1 MPFEHQDVKK
11 IKCICRLLR
20 VAGDLNSDDVTTSY
34 AYDLASNTKSVR
46 RLPTTARITLT
57 DDGLVDYLICWF
69 ARSASRMVWGGEEEA
84 AKNSA

>member
-34 AYDLASNTKSVR
+34 AYDLASNGRSVR
-46 RLPTTARITLT
+46 LITY
-57 DDGLVDYLICWF
+57 D
-69 ARSASRMVWGGEEEA
+69 S
-84 AKNSA
+84 

>member
-20 VAGDLNSDDVTTSY
+20 AAGDLNSDDFTTSY
-34 AYDLASNTKSVR
+34 AYDLASNRKSVR

-57 DDGLVDYLICWF
+57 DDGLVHYLICWF
-69 ARSASRMVWGGEEEA
+69 ARSASRMLWGGEEDA
-84 AKNSA
+84 AKNFA